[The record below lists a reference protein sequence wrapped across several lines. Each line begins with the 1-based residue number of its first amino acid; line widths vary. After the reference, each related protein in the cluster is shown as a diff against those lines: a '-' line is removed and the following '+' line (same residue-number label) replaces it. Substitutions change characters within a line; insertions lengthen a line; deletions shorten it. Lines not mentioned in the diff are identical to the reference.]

1 MIAKHVPMKNRA
13 KSDFAGLVEYITDSQ
28 SKEHRLGS
36 VQATNCESATVEAA
50 IEEILA
56 TQHMN
61 KRATGDKTYHLILSF
76 RAGESPDHKVMTEIE
91 ERVCASLG
99 FADHQRVSA
108 VHNDT
113 DNLHIHIAINKIHPK
128 KHTIH
133 EPYQDF
139 KTLAQICEKLEIEY
153 GLEPDNHVAARSISE
168 NKALDMERH
177 SGIESLVSWIKNE
190 CLSDMQAA
198 QSWERLH
205 EVLHSNGLSI
215 TPRGNG
221 LVITDLD
228 SGVTVKP
235 STVNRE
241 LSKGAL
247 ESRLGEYE
255 KSEFLPEKTKPIKSY
270 KKKPVAL
277 SGVNT
282 VELYAQYRKEQE
294 QYRSNQSAA
303 LAALIRGKNKK
314 ISDAKASNKLR
325 RRAIKLMGG
334 SPIAKRILYAQ
345 ASRALKSQIVKIN
358 ADYRHDRGRFYEQNK
373 RETWADW
380 LKSSGEKG
388 NLEAVEAL
396 RARGK
401 REQKNSVRGEGKRPD
416 RKITHKEIDGLTK
429 KGTYVLRGKGA
440 IKDDGKQLKL
450 GEKSDRETFKEA
462 LILAAEKYGNQITVT
477 GSPLFKAQAVRAAV
491 DSNLKIIFADPVL
504 EAKRQKLLLEKK
516 DDRANNRIGS
526 RRSAGDDD
534 GRGSRATYGS
544 KRGESHYGDGRDE
557 RDGRAAGGGKIL
569 SKSGVARI
577 GAKPP
582 PQSQNRLRGLS
593 QLSVVRIAGGSEM
606 LLPRD
611 VSHNVEQQRAKS
623 DTELRR
629 PILGGG
635 GVNKTK
641 YTENQ
646 VAAVEK
652 YVSERESKRAKGFDI
667 SQHLRYNGDAKSSLE
682 FAGLRKIDNENLALL
697 KDGDSVLVMPINSA
711 TASRLRRIKV
721 GQSVSINDQG
731 AIQTGSGRG
740 KSR

>member
-1 MIAKHVPMKNRA
+1 MIAKHVPMKSRA
-13 KSDFAGLVEYITDSQ
+13 KSDFAGLAEYITDSQ
-28 SKEHRLGS
+28 SKEHRLAA
-36 VQATNCESATVEAA
+36 VNVTNCQSGTVEAA
-50 IEEILA
+50 IEEVLA

-76 RAGESPDHKVMTEIE
+76 SPKDSPDEQALKDIE
-91 ERVCASLG
+91 NRVCAALG
-99 FADHQRVSA
+99 FEDHQRISA

-113 DNLHIHIAINKIHPK
+113 DILHIHIAINKIHPE
-128 KHTIH
+128 KHTMH
-133 EPYQDF
+133 EPY
-139 KTLAQICEKLEIEY
+139 KAYRTLGEICEKLEIEY
-153 GLEPDNHVAARSISE
+153 DLERVNHIPSRTVSQG
-168 NKALDMERH
+168 KAQDMEMH
-177 SGIESLVSWIKNE
+177 SGIESLVSWIKKE
-190 CLSDMQAA
+190 CLEDMQA
-198 QSWERLH
+198 SRTWEQLH

-221 LVITDLD
+221 LVITALD

-235 STVNRE
+235 STVSRD

-345 ASRALKSQIVKIN
+345 ASSALKSQIAKIN
-358 ADYRHDRGRFYEQNK
+358 ADYKHDRGRVYQENK

-388 NLEAVEAL
+388 NLEAVAAL

-401 REQKNSVRGEGKRPD
+401 RELKNSVRGEGKKQD
-416 RKITHKEIDGLTK
+416 SKIIRKEVDGLTK
-429 KGTYVLRGKGA
+429 KGTYVLRGKDA

-450 GEKSDRETFKEA
+450 AEKADRETFREA
-462 LILAAEKYGNQITVT
+462 LVLAAQKYGNQITVT
-477 GSPLFKAQAVRAAV
+477 GSPLFKAQAVQAAV
-491 DSNLKIIFADPVL
+491 DSKLQITFTDPVL
-504 EAKRQKLLLEKK
+504 EAKRQKLLTEKN
-516 DDRANNRIGS
+516 DDRQNDRVRTG
-526 RRSAGDDD
+526 RSAGDA
-534 GRGSRATYGS
+534 GRR
-544 KRGESHYGDGRDE
+544 E
-557 RDGRAAGGGKIL
+557 RAAYR
-569 SKSGVARI
+569 SGVDSDRQRREAGAGASRELFGKPDIARV
-577 GAKPP
+577 GVKPP

-593 QLSVVRIAGGSEM
+593 ELGVVQFTPRSEV
-606 LLPRD
+606 LLPSD
-611 VSHNVEQQRAKS
+611 VSRDVEQQRAKS
-623 DTELRR
+623 NNELRR
-629 PILGGG
+629 PVLGGG

-667 SQHLRYNGDAKSSLE
+667 SKHLRYKGDAKSSLE

>member
-345 ASRALKSQIVKIN
+345 ASSALKSQIAKIN
-358 ADYRHDRGRFYEQNK
+358 ADYKHDRGRVYQENK

-388 NLEAVEAL
+388 NLDAVAAL

-401 REQKNSVRGEGKRPD
+401 RELKNSVRGEGKKQD
-416 RKITHKEIDGLTK
+416 SKIIRKEVDGLTK
-429 KGTYVLRGKGA
+429 KGTYVLRGKDA

-450 GEKSDRETFKEA
+450 AEKADRETFREA
-462 LILAAEKYGNQITVT
+462 LVLAAQKYGNQITVT
-477 GSPLFKAQAVRAAV
+477 GSPLFKAQAVQAAV
-491 DSNLKIIFADPVL
+491 DSKLQITFTDPVL
-504 EAKRQKLLLEKK
+504 EAKRQKLLTEKN
-516 DDRANNRIGS
+516 DDRQNDRVRTG
-526 RRSAGDDD
+526 RSAGDA
-534 GRGSRATYGS
+534 GRR
-544 KRGESHYGDGRDE
+544 E
-557 RDGRAAGGGKIL
+557 RAAYR
-569 SKSGVARI
+569 SGVDSDRQRREAGAGASRELFGKPDIARV
-577 GAKPP
+577 GVKPP

-593 QLSVVRIAGGSEM
+593 ELGVVQFTPRSEV
-606 LLPRD
+606 LLPSD
-611 VSHNVEQQRAKS
+611 VSRNVEQQRAKS
-623 DTELRR
+623 NNELRR
-629 PILGGG
+629 PVLGGG

-667 SQHLRYNGDAKSSLE
+667 SKHLRYNGDAKSSLE

>member
-1 MIAKHVPMKNRA
+1 MIAKHVPMKSRA
-13 KSDFAGLVEYITDSQ
+13 KSDFAGLAEYITDSQ
-28 SKEHRLGS
+28 SKEHRLAA
-36 VQATNCESATVEAA
+36 VNVTNCQSGTVEAA
-50 IEEILA
+50 IEEVLA

-76 RAGESPDHKVMTEIE
+76 SPKDSPDEQALKDIE
-91 ERVCASLG
+91 NRVCAALG
-99 FADHQRVSA
+99 FEDHQRISA

-113 DNLHIHIAINKIHPK
+113 DILHIHIAINKIHPE
-128 KHTIH
+128 KHTMH
-133 EPYQDF
+133 EPY
-139 KTLAQICEKLEIEY
+139 KAYRTLGEICEKLEIEY
-153 GLEPDNHVAARSISE
+153 DLERVNHIPSRTVSQG
-168 NKALDMERH
+168 KAQDMEMH
-177 SGIESLVSWIKNE
+177 SGIESLVSWIKKE
-190 CLSDMQAA
+190 CLEDMQA
-198 QSWERLH
+198 SRTWEQLH

-221 LVITDLD
+221 LVITALD

-235 STVNRE
+235 STVSRD

-247 ESRLGEYE
+247 EKRFGEYE
-255 KSEFLPEKTKPIKSY
+255 KSEFLPEKNKTIKSY
-270 KKKPVAL
+270 EKKPIAL

-282 VELYAQYRKEQE
+282 VELYAQYKKDQE
-294 QYRSNQSAA
+294 QYRATQRASLSA
-303 LAALIRGKNKK
+303 LVREKNKK
-314 ISDAKASNKLR
+314 INGVKVSNKLR
-325 RRAIKLMGG
+325 RQAIKLMGG

-345 ASRALKSQIVKIN
+345 ASSALKSQIAKIN
-358 ADYRHDRGRFYEQNK
+358 ADYKHDRGRVYQENK

-388 NLEAVEAL
+388 NLEAVAAL

-401 REQKNSVRGEGKRPD
+401 RELKNSVRGEGKKQD
-416 RKITHKEIDGLTK
+416 SKIIRKEVDGLTK
-429 KGTYVLRGKGA
+429 KGTYVLRGKDA

-450 GEKSDRETFKEA
+450 AEKADRETFREA
-462 LILAAEKYGNQITVT
+462 LVLAAQKYGNQITLT
-477 GSPLFKAQAVRAAV
+477 GSPLFKAQAVQAAV
-491 DSNLKIIFADPVL
+491 DSKLQITFTDPVL
-504 EAKRQKLLLEKK
+504 EAKRQKLLTEKN
-516 DDRANNRIGS
+516 DDRPNNRIGTG
-526 RRSAGDDD
+526 RGAGDVA

-544 KRGESHYGDGRDE
+544 KRGESHDGDGRDE

-646 VAAVEK
+646 VAAVAK

-667 SQHLRYNGDAKSSLE
+667 SKHLRYNGDAKSSLE

>member
-450 GEKSDRETFKEA
+450 GEKADRETFREA
-462 LILAAEKYGNQITVT
+462 LVLAAQKYGNQITVT
-477 GSPLFKAQAVRAAV
+477 GSPLFKAQAVQAAV
-491 DSNLKIIFADPVL
+491 DSKLQITFTDPVL
-504 EAKRQKLLLEKK
+504 EAKRQKLLTEKN
-516 DDRANNRIGS
+516 DDRPNNRIGTG
-526 RRSAGDDD
+526 RGAGDVA
-534 GRGSRATYGS
+534 GRGSRAANGS
-544 KRGESHYGDGRDE
+544 KRSELGRELGGEH
-557 RDGRAAGGGKIL
+557 GRAGAGGRELL
-569 SKSGVARI
+569 SKSGVARL
-577 GAKPP
+577 GEKPP
-582 PQSQNRLRGLS
+582 PQSQNRLRRLS
-593 QLSVVRIAGGSEM
+593 QLGVVRIAGGSEV
-606 LLPRD
+606 LLPSN

-623 DTELRR
+623 DNKLRR

-635 GVNKTK
+635 GINKTK

-646 VAAVEK
+646 IAAVEK
-652 YVSERESKRAKGFDI
+652 YVSEREDKRVKGFDI
-667 SQHLRYNGDAKSSLE
+667 APHIRYNGDSGGSLE

-697 KDGDSVLVMPINSA
+697 KDGDSVLVMPVNSA

-721 GQSVSINDQG
+721 GQSVSISDQG
-731 AIQTGSGRG
+731 AVQAGSGRG